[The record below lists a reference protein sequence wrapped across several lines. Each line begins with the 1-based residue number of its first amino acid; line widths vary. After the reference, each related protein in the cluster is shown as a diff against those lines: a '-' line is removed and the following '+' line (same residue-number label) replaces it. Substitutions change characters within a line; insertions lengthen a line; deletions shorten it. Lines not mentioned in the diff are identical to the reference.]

1 MTSLLWGLYLYWLV
15 IWLETSTAQ
24 ELIGLPVLK
33 PASLYGIPSL
43 TTSWVHRGY
52 HCQQAMFVSGNLCQQ
67 LLSYYHHY
75 SSSSLK
81 SCFLDKIHINN
92 LTDFLKL
99 IMIFNIITFCLY
111 WSFFLFLGGSG
122 KEKYRIWTANGS
134 EHYIRQGWANFYVK
148 SQIVNGFG
156 FVGHTV
162 SIPTTPLHYCSIKQ
176 S

>member
-33 PASLYGIPSL
+33 PASLYGILSL

-111 WSFFLFLGGSG
+111 WSFFLSFFWGVGKRKIPYMNSKRFRTLYKSGMGKLLCKESDSKWFWLCGS
-122 KEKYRIWTANGS
+122 YSLNPNYSTS
-134 EHYIRQGWANFYVK
+134 
-148 SQIVNGFG
+148 
-156 FVGHTV
+156 
-162 SIPTTPLHYCSIKQ
+162 LL
-176 S
+176 